1 MSAIVKDD
9 WTNCE
14 KNIKHLKNQ
23 KDIGFIALVVSENIE
38 INEFGE
44 KMYFELFLWLKF
56 AQNGPKMT
64 KIGQIFCCIFWY
76 AF

>member
-9 WTNCE
+9 WTKCE

-23 KDIGFIALVVSENIE
+23 EDIGFIALVVSENIE
-38 INEFGE
+38 LNEFGV
-44 KMYFELFLWLKF
+44 KKYFESLAQICTKWSKNDKIKAKF
-56 AQNGPKMT
+56 CVA
-64 KIGQIFCCIFWY
+64 FFY

>member
-14 KNIKHLKNQ
+14 KNIRHIKNQ

-38 INEFGE
+38 INDFGE
-44 KMYFELFLWLKF
+44 K
-56 AQNGPKMT
+56 N
-64 KIGQIFCCIFWY
+64 IF
-76 AF
+76 

>member
-14 KNIKHLKNQ
+14 KNNKHLKNP

-44 KMYFELFLWLKF
+44 K
-56 AQNGPKMT
+56 N
-64 KIGQIFCCIFWY
+64 IF
-76 AF
+76 

>member
-23 KDIGFIALVVSENIE
+23 KDIGFIALVVSENME
-38 INEFGE
+38 INEFGG
-44 KMYFELFLWLKF
+44 KIYFE
-56 AQNGPKMT
+56 
-64 KIGQIFCCIFWY
+64 
-76 AF
+76 

>member
-14 KNIKHLKNQ
+14 KNIKHLNNQ
-23 KDIGFIALVVSENIE
+23 KRDGFKALGVSENIE

-44 KMYFELFLWLKF
+44 K
-56 AQNGPKMT
+56 N
-64 KIGQIFCCIFWY
+64 IF
-76 AF
+76 

>member
-1 MSAIVKDD
+1 MSTIVRDD

-23 KDIGFIALVVSENIE
+23 KDNGFIAPVVSENME

-44 KMYFELFLWLKF
+44 K
-56 AQNGPKMT
+56 N
-64 KIGQIFCCIFWY
+64 IF
-76 AF
+76 